1 MTLRVCAMALA
12 AVALAGC
19 AGGGYSGYDYHP
31 GEAYY
36 DGPYD
41 PYYGGG
47 FGYGSHFYDDYDD
60 DDYDR
65 YFHPSRNVSCDR
77 VRDICYDRYGPS
89 YKATA
94 RYLGERD
101 ANRAYKKYGDSVF
114 LFSPRPG
121 VSCDRRTKECSDGQW
136 ADHVVRDRKKK
147 RHEPDNFGSVG
158 SDVGFNDDEAP
169 VRRVAPARR
178 SDNEADSTKRI
189 KPRTQAKPRMAD
201 NDDDV
206 ARPTRRVQSEQRK
219 ERQRLNS
226 NDKVRDGGDGSGC
239 PPRGCTD

>member
-1 MTLRVCAMALA
+1 MMVRFCAMALA
-12 AVALAGC
+12 AAALTGC
-19 AGGGYSGYDYHP
+19 ASGYGGYDYYP
-31 GEAYY
+31 GETYY
-36 DGPYD
+36 DD

-47 FGYGSHFYDDYDD
+47 FGYGSYYDDYDH
-60 DDYDR
+60 YDR
-65 YFHPSRNVSCDR
+65 YYHPADNVSCDR
-77 VRDICYDRYGPS
+77 KRDICYDRFGPS
-89 YKATA
+89 YHATA
-94 RYLGERD
+94 RYLGESE

-136 ADHVVRDRKKK
+136 PDRAVRDRKK
-147 RHEPDNFGSVG
+147 RHEPGNFGSVG
-158 SDVGFNDDEAP
+158 SGVGFDDDDAP
-169 VRRVAPARR
+169 VRRVAPAQR
-178 SDNEADSTKRI
+178 SDDKAASTKRI

-206 ARPTRRVQSEQRK
+206 ARPTRRVQSEQPK

-226 NDKVRDGGDGSGC
+226 NDKVRDGGDGNGC